1 MPLPKEP
8 HYTYANLLAWED
20 NTRYEL
26 FDGTPVA
33 LASPSQEHQRILT
46 ALLLQLAAYLEDKP
60 CQVYPAPFDVRLFAA
75 KDQPPETID
84 TVVQPDLLVVCDPEK
99 VDRQGVH
106 GAPDL
111 VLEILSPST
120 RRSDRLTKHLLY
132 QRAGV
137 REYWIVDPA
146 TRSVAVH
153 LLEAQHYASPD
164 FYTEGAV
171 VPVSVLAGFSIDLSR
186 VFPH

>member
-1 MPLPKEP
+1 M
-8 HYTYANLLAWED
+8 
-20 NTRYEL
+20 
-26 FDGTPVA
+26 
-33 LASPSQEHQRILT
+33 
-46 ALLLQLAAYLEDKP
+46 
-60 CQVYPAPFDVRLFAA
+60 
-75 KDQPPETID
+75 
-84 TVVQPDLLVVCDPEK
+84 VQPDLLVVCDPEK

-171 VPVSVLAGFSIDLSR
+171 VPVSVLAGVSIDLSR